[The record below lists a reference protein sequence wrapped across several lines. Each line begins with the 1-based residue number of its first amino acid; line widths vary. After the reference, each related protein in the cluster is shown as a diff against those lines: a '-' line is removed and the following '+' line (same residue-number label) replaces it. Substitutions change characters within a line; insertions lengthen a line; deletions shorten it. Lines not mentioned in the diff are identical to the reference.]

1 MSMQATAE
9 RPCISERERELG
21 AIIKAYSEVTEQLKL
36 AHDRLNGEVARL
48 GDELKRK
55 NAQLRRRDRLAALG
69 EMAAGLAHE
78 IRNPL
83 GGMALYASMLEG
95 ELKTQPRAQSAAT
108 KISQAVRSLER
119 LVSDILDFAQEDRL
133 DRQVAPLGPILA
145 RLDESLLPWMEQ
157 YGAVVEIEASASAF
171 EADCDP
177 RRLGQVLLNLMMN
190 GLQAAGDGG
199 TVGLNA
205 RSFASKDGGA
215 SGVRIEVWDSGPGI
229 ATEALDRIFNPFYT
243 TKDTGTGLGLAIVH
257 RIVEAHGGT
266 ITAAN
271 RAEGGAKFTLTLP
284 NREKVENGKP
294 KAENGKPKA
303 ENGEP
308 SAGC

>member
-1 MSMQATAE
+1 MSLQATAE
-9 RPCISERERELG
+9 RPRISERERELG

-95 ELKTQPRAQSAAT
+95 ELETQPKARSAAT
-108 KISQAVRSLER
+108 KISKAVRSLER

-133 DRQVAPLGPILA
+133 DRQVVQLGPILA
-145 RLDESLLPWMEQ
+145 RLEESLLPWAEQ
-157 YGAVVEIEASASAF
+157 YGVVVDIQASAGAV

-177 RRLGQVLLNLMMN
+177 GRLGQVLLNLMMN
-190 GLQAAGDGG
+190 GLQAAGAGG
-199 TVGLNA
+199 VVGLSA
-205 RSFASKDGGA
+205 KTLVSKDDAGG
-215 SGVRIEVWDSGPGI
+215 GVRIEVWDSGPGI
-229 ATEALDRIFNPFYT
+229 AAEALDRIFNPFYT
-243 TKDTGTGLGLAIVH
+243 TKDTGTGLGLSIVH

-266 ITAAN
+266 IRATN
-271 RAEGGAKFTLTLP
+271 RVEGGARFALTLP
-284 NREKVENGKP
+284 KK
-294 KAENGKPKA
+294 KAEN
-303 ENGEP
+303 
-308 SAGC
+308 

>member
-1 MSMQATAE
+1 MSLQPTAE
-9 RPCISERERELG
+9 RPRISERERELG

-36 AHDRLNGEVARL
+36 AHDRLNGEIARL

-95 ELKTQPRAQSAAT
+95 ELQTQPKARLAAT

-133 DRQVAPLGPILA
+133 ERQVVPLGPTLA
-145 RLDESLLPWMEQ
+145 RLEESLSPWAEQ
-157 YGAVVEIEASASAF
+157 YEAAVEIQESANAV

-177 RRLGQVLLNLMMN
+177 ARLGQVLLNLLMN
-190 GLQAAGDGG
+190 GLQAAGSGG
-199 TVGLNA
+199 AVGLSA
-205 RSFASKDGGA
+205 KPLVAKSGG
-215 SGVRIEVWDSGPGI
+215 GVRIEVWDSGPGI
-229 ATEALDRIFNPFYT
+229 AAEAADRIFNPFYT
-243 TKDTGTGLGLAIVH
+243 TKDTGTGLGLAIAH
-257 RIVEAHGGT
+257 RIVEAHNGT
-266 ITAAN
+266 IRATN
-271 RAEGGAKFTLTLP
+271 RKEGGARFTVTLP
-284 NREKVENGKP
+284 RREEKP
-294 KAENGKPKA
+294 KADPPELKDKTDN
-303 ENGEP
+303 
-308 SAGC
+308 

>member
-1 MSMQATAE
+1 MSLQATAE
-9 RPCISERERELG
+9 RPRISERERELG

-36 AHDRLNGEVARL
+36 AHDRLNGEVSRL

-95 ELKTQPRAQSAAT
+95 ELETLPKARSAAT
-108 KISQAVRSLER
+108 KISKAVRSLER

-133 DRQVAPLGPILA
+133 DRQVIQLGPILA
-145 RLDESLLPWMEQ
+145 RLEESLLPWAEQ
-157 YGAVVEIEASASAF
+157 YGAVVDIQASAGGV

-177 RRLGQVLLNLMMN
+177 GRLGQVLLNLMMN
-190 GLQAAGDGG
+190 GLQAAGAGG
-199 TVGLNA
+199 VVGLSA
-205 RSFASKDGGA
+205 KPLVSKDDAG
-215 SGVRIEVWDSGPGI
+215 GVRIEVWDSGPGI
-229 ATEALDRIFNPFYT
+229 AAEALDRIFNPFYT

-266 ITAAN
+266 IRATN
-271 RAEGGAKFTLTLP
+271 RTEGGARFSLTLP
-284 NREKVENGKP
+284 RLAEKP
-294 KAENGKPKA
+294 KAEN
-303 ENGEP
+303 
-308 SAGC
+308 